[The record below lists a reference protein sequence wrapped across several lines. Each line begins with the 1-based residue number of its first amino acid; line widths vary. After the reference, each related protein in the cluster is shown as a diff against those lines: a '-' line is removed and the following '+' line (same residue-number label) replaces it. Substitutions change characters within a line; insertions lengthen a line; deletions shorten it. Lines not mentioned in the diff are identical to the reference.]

1 MALGVTLGLLGRKA
15 DAIREGERAV
25 AIRGNDGFQ
34 GPTLRHNLVRIY
46 ELVGEP
52 VKAIEQLETLLRV
65 PYMISPAWLRVDPSL
80 ESLRRHPRFQRLLAV
95 ADSMAR

>member
-1 MALGVTLGLLGRKA
+1 MH
-15 DAIREGERAV
+15 AIREGERAV

-52 VKAIEQLETLLRV
+52 VKAIEQLEALQRV
-65 PYMISPAWLRVDPSL
+65 PYMISPGWLRVDPSL
-80 ESLRRHPRFQRLLAV
+80 ESLRRHPRFQRLLAL
-95 ADSMAR
+95 ADSLAR